1 VCVIVCVESVLK
13 MITIQYYQMVAVQTR
28 RDDVHVQLAVQ
39 LKTAMQNCAV
49 HVMLRSFKQKS
60 NILFRGGSSLSSGV
74 CIKTGG
80 RGAEEGQSLVYKN
93 SVSVCDW
100 CIIRAADTV
109 TRLFFNVNTANAK

>member
-1 VCVIVCVESVLK
+1 MCGKCTKNDYNTVLSNGCR
-13 MITIQYYQMVAVQTR
+13 TDTAR
-28 RDDVHVQLAVQ
+28 RRTCTTSRTT
-39 LKTAMQNCAV
+39 KTAMQNCAV